1 MYVRPGYRVS
11 VIIPVYRA
19 AFLRETLDSVF
30 EQTHSA
36 DEVIVID
43 DGSPDTELLSQAI
56 APYVDRITLK
66 RQPNGGAAAARN
78 TGLAAAVGDFVAFLD
93 ADDRWMPNFLHDQL
107 AFLQATAD
115 ADMVYADA
123 TVTGDTPAAGRTF
136 MTMCPSRGA
145 VTLESLLAQECNVL
159 TSTVVVRRSLVRD
172 AGMFDVDLRRGQ
184 DFDLW
189 LRLVARGARVRYQ
202 QRVLALRRL
211 HGDNLSGTRL
221 NELER
226 ALHVFGKAIRTLP
239 LSAREREV
247 AERRVRELEA
257 ELAREH
263 SKEQLAVGDFTGA
276 RRSLKEAT
284 RVVPSWKLKAARLGL
299 LLAPRLLRRVYLSRR
314 LAAVA
319 GAIVPV
325 SAI

>member
-11 VIIPVYRA
+11 VIIPVYHA
-19 AFLRETLDSVF
+19 AFLREALDSVF
-30 EQTHSA
+30 EQTHPA

-43 DGSPDTELLSQAI
+43 DGSPDAELLRQAI
-56 APYVDRITLK
+56 DPYAGRITLR

-78 TGLAAAVGDFVAFLD
+78 TGLAAATSDFVAFLD
-93 ADDRWMPNFLHDQL
+93 ADDRWLPSFLHDQL

-159 TSTVVVRRSLVRD
+159 TSTVVVRRSLVMA
-172 AGMFDVDLRRGQ
+172 AGLFDVDLRRGQ

-202 QRVLALRRL
+202 QQVLALRRL

-226 ALHVFGKAIRTLP
+226 AIHVFGKAMRTLALTP
-239 LSAREREV
+239 REREV

-257 ELAREH
+257 DVAREH
-263 SKEQLAVGDFTGA
+263 GKEQLAVGDFSGA
-276 RRSLKEAT
+276 LRYIEQAA

-299 LLAPRLLRRVYLSRR
+299 LLAPRLVRRVYLSRR
-314 LAAVA
+314 AAAV
-319 GAIVPV
+319 IVPLAT